1 MRVTIPLKGAFH
13 LGGATFV
20 KRKIAVTLLVLSNLL
35 LLYIALSA
43 PAYAHAHTQLGA
55 AMLAEYAGAWPV
67 ALACSLGVTG
77 IVLALIPILKGERW
91 AMATEFATFVILFI
105 TRMKT
110 DPRCLVVLDPHQHGC
125 HTFMIAVVLGV
136 AGLALAWFGGAATHA
151 S

>member
-1 MRVTIPLKGAFH
+1 M
-13 LGGATFV
+13 

-43 PAYAHAHTQLGA
+43 PAYAHAHVQLGA

-67 ALACSLGVTG
+67 ALACSLGLTE
-77 IVLALIPILKGERW
+77 IILALIPIRKGERW
-91 AMATEFATFVILFI
+91 AMATALATYVILFV

-110 DPRCLVVLDPHQHGC
+110 DPRCLLVLDPHQHGC

-136 AGLALAWFGGAATHA
+136 AGLALAWFGGAAA
-151 S
+151 PAN